1 MKREQFIKLTKHIE
15 DTYGIDR
22 GEYNKIH
29 QWIKYRYGKADRC
42 ENPDCE
48 GKSKNF
54 DWALNR
60 GAKYERKREN
70 FTRLCKSCHG
80 VQDSTDEKRAKLSK
94 VFNELTERDCEDCK
108 QTVPMKLAQKVCSK
122 CHKKR
127 RRKSYNEFRKN
138 NPEIVKQK
146 SSDWKKKNKDKVNEY
161 QRKIHREKRGKYFGI
176 RSIDKLTKKDIETMK
191 SLYLKGYRNVELSK
205 LFHVTSATVSHHLK
219 SLITNKNDINKDTL

>member
-1 MKREQFIKLTKHIE
+1 METDPFAKLIKHIE
-15 DTYGIDR
+15 DTYGITR
-22 GEYNKIH
+22 KEYNKIH

-42 ENPDCE
+42 ENPHCE

-80 VQDSTDEKRAKLSK
+80 VQDSTEEKRAKLSK
-94 VFNELTERDCEDCK
+94 AFNRLSEKECEDC
-108 QTVPMKLAQKVCSK
+108 QRVFPMKLAQKVCNK
-122 CHKKR
+122 CHRIR
-127 RRKSYNEFRKN
+127 RRKSSRKFAEN
-138 NPEIVKQK
+138 NREVMRKA
-146 SSDWKKKNKDKVNEY
+146 SSLWKKQNKDKVNEY
-161 QRKIHREKRGKYFGI
+161 QRKIHREKRGKEFGI
-176 RSIDKLTKKDIETMK
+176 RSVDKLTKKDIETMK

-219 SLITNKNDINKDTL
+219 SLITNDINNNK